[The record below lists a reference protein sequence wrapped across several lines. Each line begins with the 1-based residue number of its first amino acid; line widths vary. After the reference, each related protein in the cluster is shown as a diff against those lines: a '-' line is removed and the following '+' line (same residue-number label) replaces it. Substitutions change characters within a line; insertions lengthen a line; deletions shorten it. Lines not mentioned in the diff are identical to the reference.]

1 MSDHVNKTVEML
13 KGQIQE
19 ETEQTN
25 QKKKMVNSLLELE
38 GLPSIYQ
45 DIDSTVGEYSLSFRS
60 DRFYLQP
67 LATAVRDIL
76 EARRASNLGSAS
88 INEIYETLVAGGFKF
103 TNTRDAINKR
113 TLSISL
119 AKNSV
124 TFHKLPNGEFGLL
137 EWYPGAKDTKS
148 KNGNGD
154 KEDSSAESKDEQLS
168 ADNEHAEESNSED
181 QATETESVAMK
192 PR

>member
-19 ETEQTN
+19 ETEQTY

-45 DIDSTVGEYSLSFRS
+45 DIDSTAGECSLSFRS

-88 INEIYETLVAGGFKF
+88 IDEIYETLVAGGFKF

-154 KEDSSAESKDEQLS
+154 KDNSSAEPEDEQIS
-168 ADNEHAEESNSED
+168 SDNEHTEESNSKD
-181 QATETESVAMK
+181 QATETESTAMK